1 MIAYI
6 IRRVLLSI
14 PLLLGISILV
24 FGILQIIPGG
34 PLGHY
39 MRVQG
44 ANPEDIAIL
53 KKQLGLD
60 QPAPIQY
67 INWLTRWLKGD
78 WGKSY
83 ITREPVLDIIAFR
96 LPNTMLL
103 MGLSFTLALIV
114 GISAGIVAALKQY
127 SILDNVLTIFSF
139 IGFSVPVFW
148 LGLIMILVFTVK
160 LGWLPGGGM
169 TTLGGP
175 SSLSD
180 RILHLIMPVSA
191 AALYNAG
198 IYSRYLRS
206 SLLEVINL
214 DYIRTARAKGLRE
227 RIVFSRHALRNA
239 LIPLVTIVAI
249 DLPWMFGGAVL
260 TETIFSWPG
269 MGRQFWKASLDQDYP
284 VILSMV
290 MLVAVAVVVF
300 NLLADV
306 LYAYLDPRIRYE

>member
-1 MIAYI
+1 MTAYI
-6 IRRVLLSI
+6 LRRLLQSI

-24 FGILQIIPGG
+24 FALLQIIPGG
-34 PLGHY
+34 PMGHY

-44 ANPEDIAIL
+44 ANPEDIARL
-53 KKQLGLD
+53 REQLGLD
-60 QPAPIQY
+60 QPAPVQY
-67 INWLTRWLKGD
+67 VRWLTGWLRGD

-83 ITREPVLDIIAFR
+83 ITREPVREIIAFR

-103 MGLSFTLALIV
+103 MGCAFTLALIV
-114 GISAGIVAALKQY
+114 GMTAGIVAALKQY
-127 SILDNVLTIFSF
+127 SILDNLLTIFSF

-148 LGLIMILVFTVK
+148 LGLVMILVFTVK

-169 TTLGGP
+169 YTLGEP
-175 SSLSD
+175 FSITD
-180 RILHLIMPVSA
+180 RILHLVMPVSA

-206 SLLEVINL
+206 GLLEVINL

-227 RIVFSRHALRNA
+227 SAVFVRHALRNA
-239 LIPLVTIVAI
+239 LIPLVTIVAL

-269 MGRQFWKASLDQDYP
+269 MGREFWKASLDQDYP
-284 VILSMV
+284 VILAMV
-290 MLVAVAVVVF
+290 MLVAMAVVFF

>member
-1 MIAYI
+1 MTAYI
-6 IRRVLLSI
+6 IRRILQSL

-24 FGILQIIPGG
+24 FGLLQLIPGG
-34 PLGHY
+34 PMGHY

-44 ANPEDIAIL
+44 ANPEDIEIL
-53 KKQLGLD
+53 RKQLGLD
-60 QPAPIQY
+60 KPAPVQY
-67 INWLTRWLKGD
+67 VNWLTRWLRGD

-83 ITREPVLDIIAFR
+83 ITREPVKDIIAFR
-96 LPNTMLL
+96 LPNTILL
-103 MGLSFTLALIV
+103 MGCSFTLALIV
-114 GISAGIVAALKQY
+114 GMTAGIVAALKQY
-127 SILDNVLTIFSF
+127 SILDNLLTIFSF

-169 TTLGGP
+169 YTLGEP
-175 SSLSD
+175 FSLID
-180 RILHLIMPVSA
+180 RIRHLIMPVSA

-206 SLLEVINL
+206 GLLEVINL

-227 RIVFSRHALRNA
+227 RAVFVRHAMRNA
-239 LIPLVTIVAI
+239 LMPLVTIVAM
-249 DLPWMFGGAVL
+249 DLPWLFGGAVL

-269 MGRQFWKASLDQDYP
+269 MGREFWKASLDQDYP
-284 VILSMV
+284 EILTMV
-290 MLVAVAVVVF
+290 MLVAIAVVVF

-306 LYAYLDPRIRYE
+306 LYAYLDPRIRYD

>member
-127 SILDNVLTIFSF
+127 SILDNMLTIFSF